1 VRSVVPNRLSLYL
14 GRNVLQSTLLVG
26 LILLGFRLLID
37 FAGQLQDVGKES
49 YSLSHATL
57 YMIFSIPRM
66 CYEMFPYV
74 ALIGALLALGRLA
87 GSSELTAMR
96 AAGLSKLQIGLGAS
110 LPLLF
115 LTFLMIVNAETLGP
129 AAEQQAQSLANA
141 KSKQLMLSRYTY
153 LWVREGDVFL
163 NARGGAPRIE
173 DGKTVIELDDVR
185 LFEFDKQG
193 KMVSLAHARTAIH
206 RDSEW
211 TLNDVE
217 RTIFLPAS
225 VSVEKLAS
233 QRWKTELDEK
243 SIEATLTRP
252 RYLSSREMSNNI
264 DYLRR
269 NQLDA
274 VKLEETY
281 WGRWFY
287 PVKVIVLCLA
297 TLPFAFGSLRSGG
310 FGKRLFLGMMIGIGY
325 VLTERMLVQLAGVY
339 HIDVRLAYLASPM
352 LLLAICWGWLAK
364 RI

>member
-1 VRSVVPNRLSLYL
+1 MRLALPNRLSLYL
-14 GRNVLQSTLLVG
+14 GRNVLASTLLVG
-26 LILLGFRLLID
+26 LVLLGFMLLVD
-37 FAGQLQDVGKES
+37 FASQLQDVGKES
-49 YSLSHATL
+49 YSLSHAAL
-57 YMIFSIPRM
+57 YIVFSIPRR
-66 CYEMFPYV
+66 CYELFPYV
-74 ALIGALLALGRLA
+74 SLIGALMALGRLA
-87 GSSELTAMR
+87 SGSELTAMR
-96 AAGLSKLQIGLGAS
+96 AAGLSKLQIGLGA
-110 LPLLF
+110 LWPLLV
-115 LTFLMIVNAETLGP
+115 LTLLMIVNAETLGP
-129 AAEQQAQSLANA
+129 AAEQQAQNLANA
-141 KSKQLMLSRYTY
+141 KSKQLMMSRYTY

-173 DGKTVIELDDVR
+173 AGKPVIELNDVR

-193 KMVSLAHARTAIH
+193 KLVSLAHARTAVH
-206 RDSEW
+206 RDAAW

-217 RTIFLPAS
+217 RTHFLPTS
-225 VSVEKLAS
+225 VRVDKLAS
-233 QRWKTELDEK
+233 QRWDTGLDEK

-297 TLPFAFGSLRSGG
+297 TLPFAFGSLRTGG

-339 HIDVRLAYLASPM
+339 DVDVRLAYLFSPL
-352 LLLAICWGWLAK
+352 LLLAVCWGWLAR